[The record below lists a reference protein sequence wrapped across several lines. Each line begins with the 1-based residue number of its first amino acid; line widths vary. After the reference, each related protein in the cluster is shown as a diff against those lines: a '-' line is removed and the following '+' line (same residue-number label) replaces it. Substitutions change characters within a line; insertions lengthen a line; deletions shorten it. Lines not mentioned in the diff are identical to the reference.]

1 MLAQNSES
9 INDASATVY
18 KLTKEEE
25 NRLKREARED
35 YYRRER
41 SNRHMYEKV
50 CREKEALEKTLA
62 ELNAALAERDA
73 TLAELD
79 VALAERDAT
88 LAELQVALAELDMK
102 QVNTETS

>member
-62 ELNAALAERDA
+62 ERDA